1 MSLEFHQFIFYA
13 WLYLLSSEKST
24 TGMTLTVIP
33 SNDVAVNQNVTLQC
47 ELDSNPPSPIVVSFR
62 VTSSNT
68 TLCQL
73 QPITGVCKNTIPL
86 FLCSFLYKFNA
97 SCPSTT
103 RYNIQVTVPSS
114 WNNVSVI
121 CHTRYRQSNRVL
133 FFVRDKPEV
142 RSISTSPYRVR
153 EGQTAT
159 LECTVTDANP
169 SIGITWRWIKTD
181 SPYIILH
188 NGPTYTIPHIQRGGS
203 GSYNCTAS
211 NIVGTSEPATVYLD
225 VQYKPNVRSRA
236 PSPYRVI
243 EGETA
248 ALMCTVSDANPN
260 IGITWRWFKTDSPN
274 TGLSYGPNYTIPNI
288 QRGRSGSYS
297 CTASNTV
304 GTSEAATA
312 DINVQY
318 KPDVRSTLP
327 SPFKVIEGQTA
338 TLECTVTAANP
349 NTVITWRW
357 FKTDSPNNVLHN
369 GPSYT
374 IPNIQRGRSG
384 SYNCTASNTV
394 GTSEAAT
401 VNVNVQYKPE
411 VRPTLLNPYKV
422 REGETVTLL
431 CTLTSANP
439 NTGIT
444 WKWIKTENPN
454 TVLHNETFYTISN
467 IKRESVGSYNCTASN
482 ILGTSKPALVEV
494 DVLYGPSITI
504 QTVEIVN
511 ETEKAVLTAEVISN
525 PLSNVSWYRGS
536 NLLKYENSVNTTNL
550 IIEKARCTDTR
561 NFTLTASNTVR
572 VNVTSSVQ
580 LIVNCKPVSE
590 VNNITH
596 EVSDDT
602 GIVFSTT
609 VIAYPKP
616 LYALLYE
623 NGAKT
628 HDILDRIVVNAINNF
643 TIHFEKTVF
652 EQADYGFYRLYI
664 NNTFGETIIYVNVIP
679 QRKPYSPRNVG
690 IICRE
695 RSATIQWTSSFNGG
709 DPQMF
714 KAMAF
719 LAQKVVS
726 YSESVPDS
734 GQDIVHRTQLQNL
747 EPSTTYAFYI
757 VAKNKH
763 GNSSSE
769 KRDCKTS
776 QESRNQ
782 TPLVAGSTV
791 GTLGLVTLIIVAV
804 IIFQRRYTCIRR
816 LEKTKIFKDNEEK
829 DESPHCSTI
838 KEQETAERNV
848 YDELTPYESEYES
861 VLMKDLEV
869 DETKTYEKL
878 PKLEDDE
885 TNVLPAKGSSK
896 PLQGPSTQETTSCT
910 EYMNTS
916 FRK

>member
-401 VNVNVQYKPE
+401 VNVNVQY
-411 VRPTLLNPYKV
+411 
-422 REGETVTLL
+422 
-431 CTLTSANP
+431 
-439 NTGIT
+439 
-444 WKWIKTENPN
+444 
-454 TVLHNETFYTISN
+454 
-467 IKRESVGSYNCTASN
+467 
-482 ILGTSKPALVEV
+482 
-494 DVLYGPSITI
+494 GPSITI

-885 TNVLPAKGSSK
+885 TNVLPAKEQENAERNVYEELTPYESEDESALMKDLEVDDTKTYEKLPKLENDRDDQTDVLPAKGSSK

>member
-1 MSLEFHQFIFYA
+1 
-13 WLYLLSSEKST
+13 
-24 TGMTLTVIP
+24 MTLTVIP
-33 SNDVAVNQNVTLQC
+33 SNDVTVNQNVTLQC

-169 SIGITWRWIKTD
+169 TIGITWRWIKSD
-181 SPYIILH
+181 SPNNILH

-225 VQYKPNVRSRA
+225 VQYKPNVRSSP

-243 EGETA
+243 EGQTA
-248 ALMCTVSDANPN
+248 ALMCTVTDANP
-260 IGITWRWFKTDSPN
+260 ITGITYRWFKTDSPN

-297 CTASNTV
+297 CTASNIV
-304 GTSEAATA
+304 GTSEAATV

-318 KPDVRSTLP
+318 KPIVRSTPP
-327 SPFKVIEGQTA
+327 SQFRVREGQTA

-349 NTVITWRW
+349 NTGNTWRW
-357 FKTDSPNNVLHN
+357 FNTDSPNNVLHN
-369 GPSYT
+369 GSSYT
-374 IPNIQRGRSG
+374 IPNIQRGKSG
-384 SYNCTASNTV
+384 LYSCTASNTV
-394 GTSEAAT
+394 GTSEAAI
-401 VNVNVQYKPE
+401 VNLNVQ
-411 VRPTLLNPYKV
+411 
-422 REGETVTLL
+422 
-431 CTLTSANP
+431 
-439 NTGIT
+439 
-444 WKWIKTENPN
+444 
-454 TVLHNETFYTISN
+454 
-467 IKRESVGSYNCTASN
+467 
-482 ILGTSKPALVEV
+482 
-494 DVLYGPSITI
+494 YGPSIAI

-511 ETEKAVLTAEVISN
+511 ETEKAVLTAEIISN
-525 PLSNVSWYRGS
+525 PLSNVSWYSGS
-536 NLLKYENSVNTTNL
+536 NLLKYENTVSTTNL
-550 IIEKARCTDTR
+550 IIEKARCTDTS

-572 VNVTSSVQ
+572 VNVTSSAQ
-580 LIVNCKPVSE
+580 LIVNCKPVSD
-590 VNNITH
+590 VSNITLG
-596 EVSDDT
+596 VTDMT
-602 GIVFSTT
+602 GIVFSST

-623 NGAKT
+623 NGTRT
-628 HDILDRIVVNAINNF
+628 HDILDGIVVNAINNF
-643 TIHFEKTVF
+643 TIHFEKTDV
-652 EQADYGFYRLYI
+652 ELADYGFYRLYI
-664 NNTFGETIIYVNVIP
+664 NNTFGETIVYVTVIA

-757 VAKNKH
+757 VAKNNH

-776 QESRNQ
+776 EGNQ

-791 GTLGLVTLIIVAV
+791 GTLGLVTLILVVV

-816 LEKTKIFKDNEEK
+816 VEKTKIFNDNEEK
-829 DESPHCSTI
+829 DESLHCSRM
-838 KEQETAERNV
+838 KEQENAERNV
-848 YDELTPYESEYES
+848 YEELTPYESEYES
-861 VLMKDLEV
+861 VLMKDLDVNETKTYEKLSKLEDDRDDQTNVLPAEEQENAERNVYEELTPYESEYVSALMKDLEV
-869 DETKTYEKL
+869 DDTKTYEKL
-878 PKLEDDE
+878 PKLEKDRDDQ
-885 TNVLPAKGSSK
+885 TDVLPAKGSSK